1 MIRRISHIEID
12 KRLWDNCIKN
22 SFNETIYP
30 YSEFLDIVSPG
41 WDGLVLNNYEAVFPL
56 THKKKMGINYLVQP
70 ANSQQLGL
78 FSSITLSNKI
88 IEEFFKK
95 VSEHYSYINIQI
107 NSFHKEKIPDLI
119 YTERKNYELPLNQS
133 YEDLFSGF
141 SNNHKRNIKK
151 AKEAGAQIEKD
162 LSIDKLIALYK
173 ETRGKEMKHS
183 KADYQT
189 LEKLINS
196 FLSNKSAEIMSVN
209 LPKIGFCAGAV
220 FVRSCKRSVFLF
232 SATGIEAK
240 KNGAM
245 HFLIDNYIRN
255 NSKEDIIL
263 DFEGSNQESLA
274 RFYAG
279 FGANCTEYYKLS
291 KNKLPGFLKLIKK

>member
-1 MIRRISHIEID
+1 MIRKISHIEID
-12 KRLWDNCIKN
+12 KKLWDNCIIN
-22 SFNETIYP
+22 SPNETIYP
-30 YSEFLDIVSPG
+30 YSGFLDVVSPG
-41 WDGLVLNNYEAVFPL
+41 WDALVLDDYKAVFPL
-56 THKKKMGINYLVQP
+56 THKKKFGISYLIQP

-78 FSSITLSNKI
+78 FSSITLNSSI
-88 IEEFFKK
+88 IEDFFKK

-107 NSFHKEKIPDLI
+107 NSFHKANIPDLI
-119 YTERKNYELPLNQS
+119 YSGRKNYELSLNNK
-133 YEDLFSGF
+133 YEDLFVQF
-141 SNNHKRNIKK
+141 STNHKRNIKK
-151 AKEAGAQIEKD
+151 AKEAGAEIIKD
-162 LSIDKLIALYK
+162 LPIDKLIALYK

-183 KADYQT
+183 KSDYET
-189 LEKLINS
+189 LEKLIDS
-196 FLSNKSAEIMSVN
+196 LLSNKSAEIISVN

-220 FVRSCKRSVFLF
+220 FVRSCKRTVFLF
-232 SATGIEAK
+232 SATSVEAK

-255 NSKEDIIL
+255 NSGEDIIL